1 MARRMPNTKAC
12 VSVSKVASATRE
24 SPCKLKDFYDIW
36 MLSRTFDFEGETL
49 AQAVQRTFENRN
61 TPITLDPAVFDPS
74 FEKDGD
80 KRVQW
85 QGFIKKAKIADA
97 PKTFEEVVG
106 AIRVFLE
113 PVVISLVEHQAFRS
127 IWNSPGPWRRSTR

>member
-1 MARRMPNTKAC
+1 MARNVKNTTASVHQRLLNKA
-12 VSVSKVASATRE
+12 KE
-24 SPCKLKDFYDIW
+24 S
-36 MLSRTFDFEGETL
+36 SRPFNELLQRFEGETL